1 MLDLDG
7 AVSGACEEEAVLMH
21 GGTHHRTAVA
31 SQQVL
36 FTAAHHTQ
44 CLFFTAICA
53 ICSLLLQVLATCT
66 STQQLQHSLQQPFHR
81 SGMNT
86 EALQRSWGIAVGI

>member
-1 MLDLDG
+1 MSDLDG

-21 GGTHHRTAVA
+21 GGTHHRPAVP

-36 FTAAHHTQ
+36 LTAPHHTR
-44 CLFFTAICA
+44 CLFFAAIGA

-66 STQQLQHSLQQPFHR
+66 SRQHLQHSLQ
-81 SGMNT
+81 
-86 EALQRSWGIAVGI
+86 